1 MIRRIFNFVQKPTG
15 SNYSEPSNVS
25 AFDRHHVEPESTL
38 QPRNDATRPSYRVG
52 KHKISDI
59 YKALDMGG

>member
-1 MIRRIFNFVQKPTG
+1 MIKRFFNLVQKPSPSG
-15 SNYSEPSNVS
+15 YSEPSDISISDNHQ
-25 AFDRHHVEPESTL
+25 FEPEL
-38 QPRNDATRPSYRVG
+38 VQQHRNDATRPSYRVG